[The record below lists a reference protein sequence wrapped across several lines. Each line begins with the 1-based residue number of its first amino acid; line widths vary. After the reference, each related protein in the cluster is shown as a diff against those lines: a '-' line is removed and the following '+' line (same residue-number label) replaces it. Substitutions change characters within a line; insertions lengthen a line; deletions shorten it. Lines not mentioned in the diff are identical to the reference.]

1 MTEPTSPDRTVAAT
15 DMQHLL
21 RRSFAMRAAFYA
33 ETFDVLKAEFGREKA
48 MELCMT
54 MTRRMGEKMGGAY
67 AKHGP
72 ADLAGLKDAFLCGII
87 EGEALFSPEVV
98 RCDHDAL
105 EINFHRCPLKE
116 AWEDQGRA
124 GADLEDLCVIA
135 GAIDGGLF
143 ETAGFT
149 FAGETW
155 RQGQQ
160 GCCRLKV
167 LPGPAQS

>member
-1 MTEPTSPDRTVAAT
+1 MTNHTAPERTVAAS

-33 ETFDVLKAEFGREKA
+33 ETFDVLKAEFGRDKA
-48 MELCMT
+48 LELCMT
-54 MTRRMGEKMGGAY
+54 MTRRMGEKMGSAY
-67 AKHGP
+67 AVHGP
-72 ADLAGLKDAFLCGII
+72 ADLAALKEAFLGGII
-87 EGEALFSPEVV
+87 EGEALFSPEVI

-116 AWEDQGRA
+116 AWEDQGRN
-124 GADLEDLCVIA
+124 GSELEDLCVIA

-167 LPGPAQS
+167 LPGPSKT